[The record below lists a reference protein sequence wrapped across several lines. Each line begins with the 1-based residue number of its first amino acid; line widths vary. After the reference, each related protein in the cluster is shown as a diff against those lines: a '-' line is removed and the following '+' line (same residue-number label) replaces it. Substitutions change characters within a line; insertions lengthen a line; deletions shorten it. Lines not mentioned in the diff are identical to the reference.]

1 MYPSHCVSL
10 RITAS
15 QSSAFISLCVTA
27 TALGVVLML
36 LTSKPSLANEGGGS
50 LYLPGSFGSLA
61 AVPGPPGWSLATTY
75 YHATAS
81 GLGNFSET
89 LDLVYGVPAYT
100 FATPVLGGQLTL
112 SLAGAYGAA
121 QARAGRTRDSRLGFS
136 DLVPS
141 ATLRWNEGVHNYLVY
156 GLGEV
161 TVGTYDPLRLANFG
175 IGHGG
180 IDGGAGYTYF
190 DKATG
195 YEFSAVGG
203 LTYNLENPYTKYQSG
218 IDAHVDLGASKF
230 VSEQLHIGLVG
241 YYYQQIT
248 PDRAQ
253 PSIPSDFKSRVAA
266 VGPQIGYFFPIGEVQ
281 GYVNL
286 KGYGE
291 FSAQNR
297 LQGWNTWLTLVISP
311 KMP

>member
-1 MYPSHCVSL
+1 MCDGHSARCGPYAPDVEAVARKRGRRQPVSARIVRKLGGCSRSARMVTGDDLLSRHGKWSRELL
-10 RITAS
+10 RDAGSCLWRARLHVRDAGARRAIDA
-15 QSSAFISLCVTA
+15 Q
-27 TALGVVLML
+27 
-36 LTSKPSLANEGGGS
+36 PGGS
-50 LYLPGSFGSLA
+50 IRRRPGSGRQNQGL
-61 AVPGPPGWSLATTY
+61 P
-75 YHATAS
+75 S
-81 GLGNFSET
+81 GLQRSGSI
-89 LDLVYGVPAYT
+89 
-100 FATPVLGGQLTL
+100 GQ
-112 SLAGAYGAA
+112 
-121 QARAGRTRDSRLGFS
+121 
-136 DLVPS
+136 
-141 ATLRWNEGVHNYLVY
+141 
-156 GLGEV
+156 
-161 TVGTYDPLRLANFG
+161 YDPLRLANFG

-297 LQGWNTWLTLVISP
+297 LQGWTTWLTLVISP
-311 KMP
+311 KMPKAPDLRGPVIRE